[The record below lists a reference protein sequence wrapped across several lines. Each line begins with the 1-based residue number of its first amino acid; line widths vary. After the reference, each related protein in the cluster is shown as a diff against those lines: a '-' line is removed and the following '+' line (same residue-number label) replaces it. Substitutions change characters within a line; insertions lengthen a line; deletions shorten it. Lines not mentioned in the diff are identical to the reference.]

1 MGVAGDRRDDRIFRA
16 GLGFATMTAVAI
28 DGSRTR
34 TIQLPEDVAHAIEE
48 RIHGTGFTSVDGFVE
63 FVLARLLER
72 PGEGAF
78 SEEDE
83 RNLKERLRSL
93 GYID

>member
-1 MGVAGDRRDDRIFRA
+1 
-16 GLGFATMTAVAI
+16 MTAAETDV
-28 DGSRTR
+28 SRTR

-48 RIHGTGFTSVDGFVE
+48 RIRGTGFTSVDGFVE
-63 FVLARLLER
+63 FVLARLLEQ
-72 PGEGAF
+72 PGEGVF